1 MIPSQDRQRLLDFA
15 RARGIFRANEAE
27 AAGIHSQW
35 LSRLAAEGELERVA
49 RGCYRLAG
57 QDTTEHHT
65 LAIAA
70 AIAPGAV
77 VCLLSALQF
86 HQIGAQSPAQVWL
99 AIERGAAPPRLEYPP
114 LRIVYF
120 SGQVFTAG
128 VEHHDI
134 EGRKAPVY
142 SVAKTV
148 ADCFKY
154 RNKIGLDVALEAL
167 TVAWRQ
173 RRLSLPEL
181 NQFAAIDRVQRVIDP
196 YVEALI
202 Q

>member
-1 MIPSQDRQRLLDFA
+1 
-15 RARGIFRANEAE
+15 
-27 AAGIHSQW
+27 
-35 LSRLAAEGELERVA
+35 
-49 RGCYRLAG
+49 
-57 QDTTEHHT
+57 
-65 LAIAA
+65 
-70 AIAPGAV
+70 
-77 VCLLSALQF
+77 
-86 HQIGAQSPAQVWL
+86 VWL

-114 LRIVYF
+114 LRIVHF

-128 VEHHDI
+128 VERHDV
-134 EGRKAPVY
+134 EGQEVRIY
-142 SVAKTV
+142 SIAKTV

-167 TVAWRQ
+167 TDAWRQ
-173 RRLSLPEL
+173 KRLSLPEL